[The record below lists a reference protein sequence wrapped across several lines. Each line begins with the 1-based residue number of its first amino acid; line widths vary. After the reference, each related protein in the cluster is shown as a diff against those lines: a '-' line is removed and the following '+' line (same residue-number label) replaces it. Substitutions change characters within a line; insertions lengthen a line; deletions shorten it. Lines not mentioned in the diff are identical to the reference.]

1 MQAGIDNG
9 NFIEYNEVHGNL
21 YGTSFDAVNS
31 VARSGRIAILDIDV
45 QGVKRVKKSTIHPY
59 YIFIAPPSMAA
70 LEKRLRDRG
79 TESEDSILIR
89 SANARAE
96 VEYGQAP
103 NNFDFIVVN
112 GDLQGAFERLLWQ
125 LRQVYPHLPASVR

>member
-9 NFIEYNEVHGNL
+9 DFIEYNEVHGNL

-70 LEKRLRDRG
+70 LEKRLRERG

-96 VEYGQAP
+96 VEYGTP
-103 NNFDFIVVN
+103 ENFDFVVVN
-112 GDLQGAFERLLWQ
+112 DDLEEAFKRLLWQ